1 MNYPQLSTQT
11 IKRTMINT
19 FSGYDHR
26 LVTSDTT
33 FYDMQNMCTGLYPA
47 ISTRPKR
54 AKVSTLTDARGLIA
68 KDSLCWIDGNALYY
82 NGNKITGIT
91 LNGSTPKQ
99 MVSMGAYLVIFPD
112 AVYVN
117 TKDLNEYG
125 SLGASYELP
134 ADNTVTVTVSRQDG
148 TEYENL
154 LVSNTPPENAAV
166 GDYWIDTSE
175 SPSVLKMYT
184 YEEIWADVPV
194 SYCTVKATGIG
205 AGFKSGDGLTV
216 TATKNLG
223 GALPFGE
230 EGNYS
235 ATLVMS
241 AVTDDTLTFAGI
253 MNTAQVVYNAG
264 DITLKAERRIPKMDY
279 VVESQNRL
287 WGCYYGLDDEGK
299 TLNEIYASALGDPK
313 NWQIFQGTAA
323 DSYIVSLGSDGVF
336 TGAASYQNRPV
347 FFKEQCIHTVY
358 GDYPANYTM
367 HTASVRGVQKGSWR
381 SVANIGGVLYY
392 KSPTDICAY
401 DGSIPVSIS
410 AQLGDDNAFFSHA
423 VAGANGTLLY
433 IALRSGNT
441 DTMYVYDTQRG
452 IWSKEDEVTPIAFA
466 SDSSGLYYITQN
478 ALMRTVYTQTAG
490 GTPEQEDIEWS
501 LTTGIHGF
509 ENPDGKRLR
518 QLKLNMLAEE
528 DTACEL
534 EVMYDSSG
542 AWLKIADCYGSGLT
556 KCTSVIFIPQLC
568 DHFQLRLSGYG
579 YMHLVSVTKSVLY
592 GGEKR

>member
-19 FSGYDHR
+19 FAGYDHR

-54 AKVSTLTDARGLIA
+54 AKVSTLKDARGLIA
-68 KDSLCWIDGNALYY
+68 KDALCWIDGNALYY

-91 LNGSTPKQ
+91 LNSSTPKQ

-117 TKDLNEYG
+117 TKDLTEYG
-125 SLGASYELP
+125 GLGASYELP

-216 TATKNLG
+216 TASKNLG
-223 GALPFGE
+223 GALPFGA

-367 HTASVRGVQKGSWR
+367 NTANVRGVQKGSWR

-410 AQLGDDNAFFSHA
+410 AQLGDDNAVFSHA

-478 ALMRTVYTQTAG
+478 ALMRTVYTQATG

-542 AWLKIADCYGSGLT
+542 EWLKIADCYGSGLT

>member
-19 FSGYDHR
+19 FAGYDHR

-68 KDSLCWIDGNALYY
+68 KDALCWIDGNALYY

-91 LNGSTPKQ
+91 LNSSTPKQ

-134 ADNTVTVTVSRQDG
+134 ADNIVTVTVSRQDG

-175 SPSVLKMYT
+175 IPSVLKMYT

-216 TATKNLG
+216 TASKNLG
-223 GALPFGE
+223 GALPFGA

-367 HTASVRGVQKGSWR
+367 NTANVRGVQKGSWR

-410 AQLGDDNAFFSHA
+410 AQLGDDNAVFSHA

-466 SDSSGLYYITQN
+466 SDSSGLYYITQT

-490 GTPEQEDIEWS
+490 GTPEQEDIAWS

-542 AWLKIADCYGSGLT
+542 EWLKIADCYGSGLT

>member
-68 KDSLCWIDGNALYY
+68 KDALCWIDGNALYY

-91 LNGSTPKQ
+91 LNSSTPKQ

-154 LVSNTPPENAAV
+154 LVSDTPPENAAV

-205 AGFKSGDGLTV
+205 AGFKTGDGLTV
-216 TATKNLG
+216 TASKNLG

-253 MNTAQVVYNAG
+253 MDTAQVVYNAG
-264 DITLKAERRIPKMDY
+264 DITLKAERRIPKMNY

-367 HTASVRGVQKGSWR
+367 HTANVRGVQKGSWR

-410 AQLGDDNAFFSHA
+410 AQLGDDNAVFSHA

-490 GTPEQEDIEWS
+490 GTPEQEDIAWS

-528 DTACEL
+528 NTACEL

>member
-19 FSGYDHR
+19 FAGYDHR

-54 AKVSTLTDARGLIA
+54 AKVSTLTNARGLIA
-68 KDSLCWIDGNALYY
+68 KDALCWIDGNALYY

-91 LNGSTPKQ
+91 LNSSTPKQ

-194 SYCTVKATGIG
+194 SYCTVKATDIG
-205 AGFKSGDGLTV
+205 AGFKTGDGLTV
-216 TATKNLG
+216 TASKNLG
-223 GALPFGE
+223 GALPFGA

-241 AVTDDTLTFAGI
+241 AITDDTLTFAGI

-264 DITLKAERRIPKMDY
+264 DITLKAERRIPKMNY

-313 NWQIFQGTAA
+313 NWQTFQGTAA

-367 HTASVRGVQKGSWR
+367 HTANVRGVQKGSWR

-410 AQLGDDNAFFSHA
+410 AQLGDDNAVFSHA

-452 IWSKEDEVTPIAFA
+452 IWSKEDEATPIAFA

-478 ALMRTVYTQTAG
+478 ALMRTVYTQATG
-490 GTPEQEDIEWS
+490 GTPEPEDIEWS

-542 AWLKIADCYGSGLT
+542 EWLKIADCYGSGLT